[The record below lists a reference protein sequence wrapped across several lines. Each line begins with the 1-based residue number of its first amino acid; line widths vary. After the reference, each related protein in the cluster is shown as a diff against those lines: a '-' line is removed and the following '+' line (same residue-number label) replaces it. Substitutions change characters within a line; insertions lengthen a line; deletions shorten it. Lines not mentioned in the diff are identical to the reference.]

1 MAQKA
6 IRQYV
11 DDAPVV
17 SPQKPAI
24 VNAVAPNLEI
34 LDMPRRVRRDV
45 LQKTNGEQIRWD
57 NESLVGNVL
66 LADVGTREVAK

>member
-17 SPQKPAI
+17 SPQKAAI